1 LRVCRP
7 PMTTRKVA
15 VIGGGVAGVSAA
27 LAASGL
33 GAKTTLIEA
42 SKRIGL
48 SKALMPFLI
57 SDGWTE
63 DDLVLPESRSLAG
76 AGVDT
81 RTGETVS
88 SVLREGDKI
97 RLESSSRRGAGAG
110 FDSVVICTG
119 AASDVPQLRGLSKP
133 NVFVLGEPADYLKLS
148 EGLDAF
154 QTVVVTGPIPLAL
167 KLGEI
172 LAAKGKRVRVYCGK
186 GGLER
191 QFSGPVADAIRRRV
205 SSEER
210 GERVLLVDGPV
221 DSILG
226 VARAEAIVSDGSVL
240 TCDAVAVVPGSAP
253 SFPAVDCRKGR
264 GGGLLVDSSMSTSMT
279 GVFAAGD
286 SAEIKFKSG
295 SVPARLFST
304 SRMGGEVAG
313 TNAAGGRASAAP
325 SWAAE
330 QTCFGLE
337 LCSAG
342 LTEEEASAM
351 GLDAAIQTGTSR
363 EARPKR
369 EDRRETYVSMVYDT
383 GTHQVYGLQ
392 LAGWRAFALSATAS
406 LVVSLGLTVEQ
417 LLYAESPYSPGISH
431 EDSPI
436 ALTARK
442 IVKPKGA

>member
-1 LRVCRP
+1 
-7 PMTTRKVA
+7 MTTRRVA
-15 VIGGGVAGVSAA
+15 VIGGGVAGISAA
-27 LAASGL
+27 LAASSL
-33 GAKTTLIEA
+33 GAKTTLIDS
-42 SKRIGL
+42 SKRVGL

-63 DDLVLPESRSLAG
+63 DDLILPEARALAG

-81 RTGETVS
+81 RTSETVT
-88 SVLREGDKI
+88 SVQRRGDKI
-97 RLESSSRRGAGAG
+97 RVESSSRRGTSAG

-119 AASDVPQLRGLSKP
+119 AATEDPQLRGLSKP
-133 NVFVLGEPADYLKLS
+133 NVFLLKEPADYLKFS
-148 EGLDAF
+148 GGLDAF
-154 QTVVVTGPIPLAL
+154 QTVVVSGPIPLAL

-172 LAAKGKRVRVYCGK
+172 LANKGKRVQVYCGK

-191 QFSGPVADAIRRRV
+191 QFSATVAAAIRRSV
-205 SSEER
+205 SSGESA
-210 GERVLLVDGPV
+210 ERVLLLDGPV

-226 VARAEAIVSDGSVL
+226 VARAEAVVSSGSVL
-240 TCDAVAVVPGSAP
+240 TCDAVVVLPGSFP
-253 SFPAVDCRKGR
+253 SFPTVDCRRGR
-264 GGGLLVDSSMSTSMT
+264 GGGLLVDSSMSTSLP

-286 SAEIKFKSG
+286 SAEIKFKSS

-325 SWAAE
+325 SWAVQ

-342 LTEEEASAM
+342 LSEAEAVAM
-351 GLDAAIQTGTSR
+351 GLEAATETGTTR
-363 EARPKR
+363 EARSKR
-369 EDRRETYVSMVYDT
+369 DDRRETFVSMVYDK

-392 LAGWRAFALSATAS
+392 VAGWRASALSGVAS
-406 LVVSLGLTVEQ
+406 LIVSLGLTVEQ
-417 LLYAESPYSPGISH
+417 LNYAESPYSPGLGH

-442 IVKPKGA
+442 IRKLEGT